1 MSRPEEAKLDTL
13 SQVVSQLYQ
22 DVRRNKAL
30 VTALAEKLKATQ
42 AMGAD
47 GEKSEAERKAVC
59 FDAVNEVNPFE
70 QVTFEFGQLQK
81 NLNRQI
87 KLGPGS
93 VLVIEGQ
100 AEKRGK
106 LHIDYSGPAIAMAPG
121 ASLVLRNMEV
131 SAESSG
137 ECLFEISGEEDGVG
151 ISNVRFEN
159 VAFDTD
165 RGILNAGLHAWCH
178 VVEDGVSM
186 ATGTKL
192 VVTQYRGGNSLAKI
206 IHTKVNK

>member
-1 MSRPEEAKLDTL
+1 MSTQEAKLDTL

-30 VTALAEKLKATQ
+30 VTALAEKLKQSQ
-42 AMGAD
+42 AAGAD
-47 GEKSEAERKAVC
+47 AEESEPRRKSVC
-59 FDAVNEVNPFE
+59 FDALNEVKPFE
-70 QVTFEFGQLQK
+70 QVTFEFGKLQK

-87 KLGPGS
+87 KLAPGA
-93 VLVIEGQ
+93 VLVIEGKP
-100 AEKRGK
+100 EERGK
-106 LHIDYSGPAIAMAPG
+106 IHIDYSGPAIAMAPG

-159 VAFDTD
+159 VVFDTD

-178 VVEDGVSM
+178 VIEDGVRM
-186 ATGTKL
+186 VKDTRL
-192 VVTQYRGGNSLAKI
+192 VLTQYRGGNSLAKVI
-206 IHTKVNK
+206 QTKVNK